1 MNLILKHFQ
10 IIIHS
15 LDESLGFFEH
25 LSKDLGLEKI
35 NSTIPFGVTFIS
47 TNLNINRGPIVN
59 NCIGSCGQVFSGYKR
74 CVCANC
80 YLDFAKYNIDFKLIK
95 LNNYLRTKINVIQ
108 PSIIFLNTGKSLL
121 RNFRKP

>member
-1 MNLILKHFQ
+1 MNLILKHFKKT
-10 IIIHS
+10 IHS

-59 NCIGSCGQVFSGYKR
+59 KCIGSCGQVLSG
-74 CVCANC
+74 
-80 YLDFAKYNIDFKLIK
+80 
-95 LNNYLRTKINVIQ
+95 
-108 PSIIFLNTGKSLL
+108 
-121 RNFRKP
+121 